1 MDSYFA
7 ILVKAKEGGFIAIFP
22 DIPEA
27 FTQGEDIQECVE
39 MAKDVLNISLEEYVR
54 ERRVFP
60 TPSTVEEIRAK
71 AKEELAENAD
81 TLDISFEPLIQLIV
95 ANDMSQKPVK
105 VTVSFPKGYL
115 DTIDLKAEKLGMTR
129 SGFLVKAALAY
140 N

>member
-7 ILVKAKEGGFIAIFP
+7 ILLKAKEGGFVAIFP

-60 TPSTVEEIRAK
+60 TPSTLEEIRVK

-115 DTIDLKAEKLGMTR
+115 DTIDQKAEKMGMTR

>member
-7 ILVKAKEGGFIAIFP
+7 ILVKAKEGGFVAIFP

-60 TPSTVEEIRAK
+60 TPSTLEEVRAK

-115 DTIDLKAEKLGMTR
+115 DAIDQKAEKLGMTR